1 MGCVRMGWG
10 QLGQVRLGGG
20 GLDKSTRSCKPVECG
35 EGMELC
41 SGIGLVGISAT
52 DWFGG
57 VGQMV
62 LEFLEWDQEIFV
74 EKWDSRLDCMR
85 WMEQWFSW

>member
-1 MGCVRMGWG
+1 MGWG

-20 GLDKSTRSCKPVECG
+20 GLDKSTTSCKLVECG

-57 VGQMV
+57 VGWGRWYWSFWSGTKR
-62 LEFLEWDQEIFV
+62 FLWRNGTQGWTV
-74 EKWDSRLDCMR
+74 
-85 WMEQWFSW
+85 